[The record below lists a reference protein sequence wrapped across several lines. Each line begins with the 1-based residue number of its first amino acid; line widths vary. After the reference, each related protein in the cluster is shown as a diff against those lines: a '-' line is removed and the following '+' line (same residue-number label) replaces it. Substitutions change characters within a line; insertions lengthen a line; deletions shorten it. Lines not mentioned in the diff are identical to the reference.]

1 MKWFNFF
8 KKKQPSVAPIDTAR
22 EMDKLIRE
30 RLINMMSYPGFIHEP
45 AVNGVLDCMNVEE
58 HLYPQHPK
66 VKRLQENLLELTSS
80 TMVLDTTKPYIRAL
94 MLLSPSDLHWHVAQ
108 KDIGGEPQLV

>member
-1 MKWFNFF
+1 MKWFSIF
-8 KKKQPSVAPIDTAR
+8 KTRPALPKPIDPVE

-30 RLINMMSYPGFIHEP
+30 RLINMISCPGFIHEP
-45 AVNGVLDCMNVEE
+45 AVNGVLDCMNVEG
-58 HLYPQHPK
+58 HLHPNHPR

-108 KDIGGEPQLV
+108 KDNGGEPQLV